1 MSRLA
6 ALRVLGLSS
15 MTVERAHDKTLERGT
30 VGSPSHAQTFDDSQA
45 RLRAIVDRDYEF
57 LWRSLRR
64 IGVPAGSVEDAAQ
77 KVLLVLARR
86 LGDIKPGSEK
96 AFLYRTA
103 VNVAREDRRTVAR
116 RHELLAGDL
125 LEEIPSS
132 ALDPAEQLDKARARS
147 LLDRVL
153 EALDPDL
160 RSVFALY
167 ELEELTM
174 AEIASILDLPEG
186 TVASRLRRAR
196 EEFQAIAKRL
206 ERGAR

>member
-15 MTVERAHDKTLERGT
+15 MSVESRDAATPVRGT
-30 VGSPSHAQTFDDSQA
+30 VGNPSHAETFDDSQT
-45 RLRAIVDRDYEF
+45 RLRSIVDRDYEF

-64 IGVPAGSVEDAAQ
+64 IGVPEGSVEDAAQ
-77 KVLLVLARR
+77 KVLLVVARR

-103 VNVAREDRRTVAR
+103 VNVARDDRRTVAR
-116 RHELLAGDL
+116 RHELLAGDA

-132 ALDPAEQLDKARARS
+132 APDPAEQLDKARARS

-174 AEIASILDLPEG
+174 AEIGSILDLPSG

-196 EEFQAIAKRL
+196 EEFQAIAKRF
-206 ERGAR
+206 ERGAS

>member
-1 MSRLA
+1 MNRLA
-6 ALRVLGLSS
+6 ALRVLGLPS
-15 MTVERAHDKTLERGT
+15 MAVESATEEAITRE
-30 VGSPSHAQTFDDSQA
+30 TFDDSPA
-45 RLRAIVDRDYEF
+45 RLRTVVDHNYEF

-64 IGVPAGSVEDAAQ
+64 IGVPEGGVEDAAQ
-77 KVLLVLARR
+77 KVLLVVARR
-86 LGDIKPGSEK
+86 LGEIRPGAEK
-96 AFLYRTA
+96 SFLYRTA
-103 VNVAREDRRTVAR
+103 VNVAREERRSSAR
-116 RHELLAGDL
+116 RNEALTGDA
-125 LEEIPSS
+125 LEEIPSH

-174 AEIASILDLPEG
+174 AEIASILDLAEG

-196 EEFQAIAKRL
+196 EDFRSIAKRF
-206 ERGAR
+206 ERGAS

>member
-1 MSRLA
+1 MSRLG

-15 MTVERAHDKTLERGT
+15 MSTDSAHEATLERE
-30 VGSPSHAQTFDDSQA
+30 TFDDSQT

-64 IGVPAGSVEDAAQ
+64 IGVPEASVEDAAQ

-86 LGDIKPGSEK
+86 LAEVRPGAEK
-96 AFLYRTA
+96 SFLYRTA
-103 VNVAREDRRTVAR
+103 LNVAREDRRTVAR
-116 RHELLAGDL
+116 RHENLSGDA
-125 LEEIPSS
+125 LEEIPSV
-132 ALDPAEQLDKARARS
+132 ALDPGEQLDKARTRS
-147 LLDRVL
+147 LLDRAL
-153 EALDPDL
+153 KALDPDL

-174 AEIASILDLPEG
+174 AEIGSILDLPSG

-196 EEFQAIAKRL
+196 EQFQVIAKRF
-206 ERGAR
+206 ERGAT

>member
-1 MSRLA
+1 MIRLGG
-6 ALRVLGLSS
+6 LRVLALSS
-15 MTVERAHDKTLERGT
+15 MAVDSRDARAPLRGT
-30 VGSPSHAQTFDDSQA
+30 AGKPSHAETFDDSQT
-45 RLRAIVDRDYEF
+45 RLRAVVDRDYEF

-64 IGVPAGSVEDAAQ
+64 IGVAQGSVEDAAQ

-86 LGDIKPGSEK
+86 LGEIKPGSEK

-103 VNVAREDRRTVAR
+103 VNVAREDRRTIAR
-116 RHELLAGDL
+116 RHELLTGDAL
-125 LEEIPSS
+125 DEIPSGG
-132 ALDPAEQLDKARARS
+132 LDPAEQLDKARARS

-153 EALDPDL
+153 EALEPDL

-174 AEIASILDLPEG
+174 AEIASILDLAEG

-196 EEFQAIAKRL
+196 EDFRTIAKRF
-206 ERGAR
+206 ERGAS

>member
-1 MSRLA
+1 M
-6 ALRVLGLSS
+6 
-15 MTVERAHDKTLERGT
+15 
-30 VGSPSHAQTFDDSQA
+30 
-45 RLRAIVDRDYEF
+45 DRDYEF

-64 IGVPAGSVEDAAQ
+64 IGVQAGSVEDAAQ

-86 LGDIKPGSEK
+86 LGEIKPGSEK

-103 VNVAREDRRTVAR
+103 VNVAREDRRTIAR
-116 RHELLAGDL
+116 RHELLAGDA
-125 LEEIPSS
+125 LEEIPSGL
-132 ALDPAEQLDKARARS
+132 LDPAEQLDEARARS

-174 AEIASILDLPEG
+174 AEIASILDLAEG

-196 EEFQAIAKRL
+196 EEFRTIAKRF
-206 ERGAR
+206 ERGST

>member
-6 ALRVLGLSS
+6 TVRVLRLSS
-15 MTVERAHDKTLERGT
+15 MSVESAHESTPLRE
-30 VGSPSHAQTFDDSQA
+30 TFDESQT
-45 RLRAIVDRDYEF
+45 RLRAILDRDYEF

-64 IGVPAGSVEDAAQ
+64 IGVPQGSVEDAAQ

-86 LGDIKPGSEK
+86 LAEIKPGSEK

-116 RHELLAGDL
+116 RHELLPGD
-125 LEEIPSS
+125 EMDEMASGN
-132 ALDPAEQLDKARARS
+132 LDPAEQLDKARARS

-174 AEIASILDLPEG
+174 AEIASILDLAEG

-196 EEFQAIAKRL
+196 EEFRIIAKRF
-206 ERGAR
+206 ERGAS